1 MRIRKGRKKRDC
13 CSFQSF
19 DYFLRQTHTD
29 THAGTNSRRR
39 RETSVYRRPVDSFD
53 TSYLFPQTFT
63 NVERRTQMFS
73 SAHSTIKKKGEKR
86 KKKKKQLWP
95 FNDISSATTW
105 KGILTG
111 RQARE
116 REKENVSFVLVA
128 TPGYVLYTFQTF
140 RGCETLTMLPLSWCR
155 AGGN

>member
-1 MRIRKGRKKRDC
+1 MTLNSNHTVYIHIRPLYDLFPFSSVLNSVVLPPFVNHQGASHQFPFFSPQPSQTQWKMRIRKGRKKGDC

-19 DYFLRQTHTD
+19 DYFSKTDTHTD

-39 RETSVYRRPVDSFD
+39 RETSVYRRAVDSFD

-86 KKKKKQLWP
+86 RKKKQL
-95 FNDISSATTW
+95 
-105 KGILTG
+105 
-111 RQARE
+111 
-116 REKENVSFVLVA
+116 
-128 TPGYVLYTFQTF
+128 
-140 RGCETLTMLPLSWCR
+140 
-155 AGGN
+155 